1 MGYCDNPYHL
11 NNEKITLLP
20 LYSSSM
26 DLRLEK
32 LNLQ

>member
-11 NNEKITLLP
+11 NNEKIILLP

-26 DLRLEK
+26 DLRLE
-32 LNLQ
+32 LSSLQ